1 MEAYRPVD
9 LELTDEQ
16 WMRISPL
23 LPVQKPVVGR
33 PMLDHRRSV
42 DSIPWVAE
50 TGAIWRD
57 LSPVFGPW
65 HMVHSRYRR
74 WRSVSIWHHVLDALR

>member
-1 MEAYRPVD
+1 
-9 LELTDEQ
+9 
-16 WMRISPL
+16 
-23 LPVQKPVVGR
+23 
-33 PMLDHRRSV
+33 MLDHRRSV